1 MFRSFLEGRFL
12 RQFWALFRKNWILN
26 IVRCLVLPIAYGVFL
41 AVAQVFLIK
50 PNHLQ
55 YGLGTHAPIIP
66 LADVFDPTLPLIW
79 ADGTSGS
86 STTHP
91 SPSDVMN
98 LVIQSLRSEHRFAVR
113 QVESPDDI
121 PAACPQNF
129 NLFSECFAAIAF
141 TTFPPPT
148 NVPQPLPT
156 NVTKSSPFN
165 STEADPASL
174 NSTIFTAPPNG
185 TDVLPASTLLNYTIR
200 GDAGLGF
207 IDVINRKSDFE
218 RRIFPLQWA
227 IDSAIIQLQS
237 GGGVAGLPPIPR
249 EWPYSIETDEEQSL
263 MIRLSY
269 IRGLRTLL
277 VLALFINFVG
287 ISYQLPGSYATERTA
302 GLTDH
307 LRAMGL
313 RDLPRILSWHI
324 SISLAYLPAW
334 ILIAIL
340 WHFRIFSG
348 TNVGIMIVLHLL
360 TGLSLASYSLFV
372 ALPSLP
378 PSLIASISTFLAIIL
393 AVLGLIFSK
402 ASTGV
407 ATVFVLIFPPSF
419 YIFAVRA
426 LAGFEVHQIP
436 TSVIKHD
443 PDNGLIL
450 LPLIIAALINIFIY
464 PALTV
469 WFERRYYD
477 AQDPKPPNSKRSW
490 FRNRK
495 PATQSHDI
503 VPTTAPTVDSY
514 PTKLSTSSSPLA
526 PAIIVT
532 QLSKRFYTNRVP
544 RFLRLWRYFNNSAET
559 DAVTAISDLSFVVP
573 RGGIFVLLGSN
584 GAGKSTALGVLA
596 GLIGRSGGTV
606 VFPPRGSLSSRA
618 ENDRQVQGVW
628 EGPAHPPKGVLGI
641 VPQKNVLFP
650 ELTCFQTMQLWSDV
664 KRPSS
669 SHEAREELE
678 TLLIDCG
685 LLGKVHANAGSLSG
699 GQKRKLQ
706 LAIGLVGGSEIV
718 LVDECTS
725 GVDPLSRR
733 SIWRTLMTVKN
744 ERTIVFTTHFLDEA
758 DLLADHIAILAAPGK
773 LVAEG
778 SPVALKSQLG
788 RGYTLRV
795 SFDEKAQRGH
805 AQSQT
810 RAARLLPKIQR
821 IVPYA
826 SIASISQSN
835 HTAEYALHSKDSRIV
850 KQILET
856 LQAEKTHLGVV
867 GYDIHGTSIE
877 DVFLKLMETEPGVQM
892 QDTAKVEPNGSDT
905 PDAGTDVLD
914 HTPKKL
920 SLTSGRKRSPLSQCL
935 TIAYKRCLILRRSWL
950 STLLTVLIA
959 VAGSCIPLFFMKG
972 RQETCKT
979 TFAEADR
986 VSLYIGD
993 SPFSSAFNL
1002 AVPGGE
1008 ALVSPPGLTGA
1019 LGVSAASV
1027 PVTDI
1032 QDNNTFVNT
1041 FKDNFRNISLGG
1053 VSINLTTGETLF
1065 AWQASPPGLRGPTM
1079 LNLASNVLYNR
1090 ALNASGRAANLP
1102 SIIAAN
1108 YQSFPAANPGTLF
1121 ALKWVAFFGATMG
1134 VYPAFFALYTSMER
1148 RTSIQAMQLSNGL
1161 TNPAGLWLGHLLFD
1175 GFFSTLLTTIIIIV
1189 FALASNQF
1197 HGLGYLWIVMVLY
1210 GFASALF
1217 AYCVTLFTASP
1228 LAAFAA
1234 VAGYQVLMFILYLA
1248 GYLLTITYAKNSKA
1262 AGIITITHFTVSLA
1276 SPVASVLRASLVSV
1290 NLFSLLCEDGEFSTS
1305 SLGSIKKF
1313 GGPIAYLIIECLLFF
1328 AVLVYVDSGSVLPR
1342 RLQLTRPPTRDV
1354 RPTSDNAQDKDVS
1367 GETGA
1372 VETSVTDLLRVLHVS
1387 KTFNRSHS
1395 KAVDNVSFGV
1405 SQDTVFALLG
1415 PNGAGKTS
1423 IFNIIRGDL
1432 YPDSGDVHINGTSII
1447 EHPNTARLSLGVCP
1461 QFTAIDPQLT
1471 VRQHLVI
1478 YGLLKGLER
1487 GAELDQ
1493 NVESL
1498 LQATTLSQYA
1508 DRLAVTLSGGN
1519 QRKLSFAIALMG
1531 NPTVILIDEYST
1543 GIDAATK
1550 RSMWATFRRMAIG
1563 KAVVITTH
1571 SMEEASALANKVGI
1585 LAGRMLAIGSPDALA
1600 ARYALYEVHFP
1611 ARTREEM
1618 VKAQQLIS
1626 RIPGSRMANDV
1637 ATRFEVPIRT
1647 DSAKEADAPVIMT
1660 DTGDT
1665 NLSLA
1670 ELFDILSR
1678 QDDFPEYTVE
1688 RISLESVFIKVIR
1701 AQEENTA
1708 PQRES
1713 KRWGL
1718 C

>member
-1 MFRSFLEGRFL
+1 M
-12 RQFWALFRKNWILN
+12 
-26 IVRCLVLPIAYGVFL
+26 
-41 AVAQVFLIK
+41 
-50 PNHLQ
+50 
-55 YGLGTHAPIIP
+55 
-66 LADVFDPTLPLIW
+66 
-79 ADGTSGS
+79 
-86 STTHP
+86 
-91 SPSDVMN
+91 
-98 LVIQSLRSEHRFAVR
+98 
-113 QVESPDDI
+113 
-121 PAACPQNF
+121 
-129 NLFSECFAAIAF
+129 
-141 TTFPPPT
+141 
-148 NVPQPLPT
+148 
-156 NVTKSSPFN
+156 
-165 STEADPASL
+165 
-174 NSTIFTAPPNG
+174 
-185 TDVLPASTLLNYTIR
+185 
-200 GDAGLGF
+200 
-207 IDVINRKSDFE
+207 
-218 RRIFPLQWA
+218 
-227 IDSAIIQLQS
+227 
-237 GGGVAGLPPIPR
+237 
-249 EWPYSIETDEEQSL
+249 
-263 MIRLSY
+263 
-269 IRGLRTLL
+269 
-277 VLALFINFVG
+277 
-287 ISYQLPGSYATERTA
+287 
-302 GLTDH
+302 
-307 LRAMGL
+307 
-313 RDLPRILSWHI
+313 
-324 SISLAYLPAW
+324 
-334 ILIAIL
+334 
-340 WHFRIFSG
+340 
-348 TNVGIMIVLHLL
+348 
-360 TGLSLASYSLFV
+360 
-372 ALPSLP
+372 
-378 PSLIASISTFLAIIL
+378 
-393 AVLGLIFSK
+393 K
-402 ASTGV
+402 A
-407 ATVFVLIFPPSF
+407 
-419 YIFAVRA
+419 
-426 LAGFEVHQIP
+426 
-436 TSVIKHD
+436 
-443 PDNGLIL
+443 
-450 LPLIIAALINIFIY
+450 
-464 PALTV
+464 
-469 WFERRYYD
+469 
-477 AQDPKPPNSKRSW
+477 
-490 FRNRK
+490 
-495 PATQSHDI
+495 
-503 VPTTAPTVDSY
+503 
-514 PTKLSTSSSPLA
+514 
-526 PAIIVT
+526 
-532 QLSKRFYTNRVP
+532 
-544 RFLRLWRYFNNSAET
+544 
-559 DAVTAISDLSFVVP
+559 
-573 RGGIFVLLGSN
+573 
-584 GAGKSTALGVLA
+584 
-596 GLIGRSGGTV
+596 
-606 VFPPRGSLSSRA
+606 
-618 ENDRQVQGVW
+618 
-628 EGPAHPPKGVLGI
+628 
-641 VPQKNVLFP
+641 
-650 ELTCFQTMQLWSDV
+650 
-664 KRPSS
+664 
-669 SHEAREELE
+669 
-678 TLLIDCG
+678 
-685 LLGKVHANAGSLSG
+685 
-699 GQKRKLQ
+699 
-706 LAIGLVGGSEIV
+706 
-718 LVDECTS
+718 
-725 GVDPLSRR
+725 
-733 SIWRTLMTVKN
+733 VKN

-778 SPVALKSQLG
+778 SPVALKSQLA

-835 HTAEYALHSKDSRIV
+835 HTAEYALHSNDSRIV

-856 LQAEKTHLGVV
+856 LQAEKAHLGVV
-867 GYDIHGTSIE
+867 GYHIHGTSIE
-877 DVFLKLMETEPGVQM
+877 DVFLKLMESEPGVQM

-935 TIAYKRCLILRRSWL
+935 TIAYKRSLIFRRSWL

-1079 LNLASNVLYNR
+1079 LNLASNVLYNH
-1090 ALNASGRAANLP
+1090 ALNASGREANLP

-1121 ALKWVAFFGATMG
+1121 ASKSVAFFGATM
-1134 VYPAFFALYTSMER
+1134 
-1148 RTSIQAMQLSNGL
+1148 
-1161 TNPAGLWLGHLLFD
+1161 
-1175 GFFSTLLTTIIIIV
+1175 
-1189 FALASNQF
+1189 
-1197 HGLGYLWIVMVLY
+1197 WIVMVLY

-1228 LAAFAA
+1228 LPAFAA
-1234 VAGYQVLMFILYLA
+1234 VAGYQLLMFILYLA

-1354 RPTSDNAQDKDVS
+1354 PPTSDNAQDKDVS
-1367 GETGA
+1367 GETAA

-1432 YPDSGDVHINGTSII
+1432 YPHSGDVHINGTSII
-1447 EHPNTARLSLGVCP
+1447 EHPNTATLSLGVCP
-1461 QFTAIDPQLT
+1461 QFTAIVPQLT

-1487 GAELDQ
+1487 SAELDQ

-1543 GIDAATK
+1543 GIHAATK
-1550 RSMWATFRRMAIG
+1550 RSMWATFRPMAIG

-1618 VKAQQLIS
+1618 VKAQQLIT

-1660 DTGDT
+1660 DTGDPVSDT

-1688 RISLESVFIKVIR
+1688 RISLESVFIKVGPLLEATDI
-1701 AQEENTA
+1701 
-1708 PQRES
+1708 
-1713 KRWGL
+1713 
-1718 C
+1718 